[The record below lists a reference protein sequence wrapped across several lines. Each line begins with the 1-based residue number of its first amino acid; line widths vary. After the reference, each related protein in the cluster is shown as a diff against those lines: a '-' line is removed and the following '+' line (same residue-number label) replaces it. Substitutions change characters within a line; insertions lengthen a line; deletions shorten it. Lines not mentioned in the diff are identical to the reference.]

1 MNISVCFNMSG
12 YQHCTCRYRSS
23 KHYCVINLNDGRF
36 GCDFCSKTNASG
48 ESLKA
53 QELQNTNIRN
63 IKCVNNG
70 ARLFIELDTLI
81 DIEDRVSRILSAK
94 YELLIFNKTNKL
106 KYVIGCIHLLDLIE
120 NKYTFTT
127 EKTNH

>member
-1 MNISVCFNMSG
+1 MNETKIIWSYEICQNVVNISVCFNMSG

-23 KHYCVINLNDGRF
+23 KHYCVINLNDGGF
-36 GCDFCSKTNASG
+36 GCETYASG

-70 ARLFIELDTLI
+70 ARLFIELYS
-81 DIEDRVSRILSAK
+81 V
-94 YELLIFNKTNKL
+94 
-106 KYVIGCIHLLDLIE
+106 VV
-120 NKYTFTT
+120 
-127 EKTNH
+127 